1 MEEERKEQEEAVEQE
16 QQEQKSKNKN
26 EEWFEK
32 VNNTEDVTEKMDS
45 KDVEENKVMGVLAYI
60 GILVLIPLLAA
71 PKSKFARYHSN
82 QGLILLI
89 IEVLCSA
96 IFTPLGF
103 IPYVGIVFSII
114 GGLVGLVCLV
124 LLILGIVNAAQGKA
138 KTLPLIGKFNILKWD
153 VEDTESETKEETKKE
168 SNSTEEEKEE

>member
-16 QQEQKSKNKN
+16 QQEQKSENKK
-26 EEWFEK
+26 EDWFEK
-32 VNNTEDVTEKMDS
+32 VNNTDDETEKMDS
-45 KDVEENKVMGVLAYI
+45 KDIEENKAMGILAYI

-89 IEVLCSA
+89 IELISVVVFSL
-96 IFTPLGF
+96 LGL
-103 IPYVGIVFSII
+103 IPYVGIVFSIV
-114 GGLVGLVCLV
+114 GWLVDLLCFV

-138 KTLPLIGKFNILKWD
+138 KALPLIGKFNILIWD
-153 VEDTESETKEETKKE
+153 VEDTESETKEEQRTNRAE
-168 SNSTEEEKEE
+168 

>member
-1 MEEERKEQEEAVEQE
+1 
-16 QQEQKSKNKN
+16 
-26 EEWFEK
+26 
-32 VNNTEDVTEKMDS
+32 
-45 KDVEENKVMGVLAYI
+45 MGILAYI

-89 IEVLCSA
+89 IELISVVVFSL
-96 IFTPLGF
+96 LGL
-103 IPYVGIVFSII
+103 IPYVGIVFSIV
-114 GGLVGLVCLV
+114 GWLVDLLCFV

-138 KTLPLIGKFNILKWD
+138 KALPLIGKFNILKWD

>member
-16 QQEQKSKNKN
+16 QQEQKSENKK
-26 EEWFEK
+26 EDWFEK
-32 VNNTEDVTEKMDS
+32 VNNTDDETEKMDS
-45 KDVEENKVMGVLAYI
+45 KDIEENKAMGILAYI

-89 IEVLCSA
+89 IELISVVVFSL
-96 IFTPLGF
+96 LGL

-114 GGLVGLVCLV
+114 GWLVDLLCFV

-138 KTLPLIGKFNILKWD
+138 KALPLIGKFNILKWD

>member
-1 MEEERKEQEEAVEQE
+1 MEEERKEQEEVKEEE

-45 KDVEENKVMGVLAYI
+45 KDVEENKAMGVLAYI

-138 KTLPLIGKFNILKWD
+138 KALPLIGKFNILKWD
-153 VEDTESETKEETKKE
+153 VEDTESETKEESNSSEDKKE
-168 SNSTEEEKEE
+168 EE

>member
-1 MEEERKEQEEAVEQE
+1 MEEERKEQEEVKEEE
-16 QQEQKSKNKN
+16 QQEQKSEDKK
-26 EEWFEK
+26 EDWFEK

-103 IPYVGIVFSII
+103 IPYVGIVFSIV

-138 KTLPLIGKFNILKWD
+138 KALPLIGKFNILKWD
-153 VEDTESETKEETKKE
+153 VEETESETKEESDSSEEKKE
-168 SNSTEEEKEE
+168 EE

>member
-1 MEEERKEQEEAVEQE
+1 MEEERKEQEEVKEEE
-16 QQEQKSKNKN
+16 QQEQKSEDKR
-26 EEWFEK
+26 EDWFEK

-138 KTLPLIGKFNILKWD
+138 KALPLIGKFNILKWD
-153 VEDTESETKEETKKE
+153 VEDTESETKEESNSSEEKKE
-168 SNSTEEEKEE
+168 E

>member
-16 QQEQKSKNKN
+16 QQEQKSENKK
-26 EEWFEK
+26 EDWFEK
-32 VNNTEDVTEKMDS
+32 VNNTDDETEKMDS
-45 KDVEENKVMGVLAYI
+45 KDIEENKAMGILAYI

-89 IEVLCSA
+89 IELISVVVFSL
-96 IFTPLGF
+96 LGL
-103 IPYVGIVFSII
+103 IPYVGIVFSIV
-114 GGLVGLVCLV
+114 GWLVDLLCFV

-138 KTLPLIGKFNILKWD
+138 KALPLIGKFNILKWD

>member
-1 MEEERKEQEEAVEQE
+1 MEEERKEQEEVVEQE
-16 QQEQKSKNKN
+16 QQEQKSEDKK
-26 EEWFEK
+26 EDWFEK
-32 VNNTEDVTEKMDS
+32 VNNTDDETEKMDS
-45 KDVEENKVMGVLAYI
+45 KDIEENKAMGILAYI

-89 IEVLCSA
+89 IELISVVVFSL
-96 IFTPLGF
+96 LGL

-114 GGLVGLVCLV
+114 GWLVDLLCFV

-138 KTLPLIGKFNILKWD
+138 KALPLIGKFNILKWD
-153 VEDTESETKEETKKE
+153 VEDTESETKEE

>member
-16 QQEQKSKNKN
+16 QQEQKSENKK
-26 EEWFEK
+26 EDWFEK
-32 VNNTEDVTEKMDS
+32 VNNTDDETEKMDS
-45 KDVEENKVMGVLAYI
+45 KDIEENKAMGILAYI

-89 IEVLCSA
+89 IELISVVVFSL
-96 IFTPLGF
+96 LGL

-114 GGLVGLVCLV
+114 GWLVDLLCFV

-138 KTLPLIGKFNILKWD
+138 KALPLIGKFNILKWD

-168 SNSTEEEKEE
+168 YNPTEEEKEE